1 MKMVLNSSEI
11 QKIIPHRYPF
21 LLVDRIV
28 ELDVGFRAVGIKCV
42 SVNEA
47 QFAGHF
53 PQEQVMPGVLI
64 IESLAQVGAVA
75 VLSHEDYKGKIVYF
89 AGIKS
94 AKFRRKVIPGDVMI
108 LESKLTKLRGNI
120 GLSQCVAKVGD
131 EIACEC
137 EIMFAISK

>member
-1 MKMVLNSSEI
+1 MVLNSNEI

-21 LLVDRIV
+21 LLVDRID
-28 ELDVGFRAVGIKCV
+28 ELEVGKRAKGVKCV

-47 QFAGHF
+47 QFLGHF

-75 VLSHEDYKGKIVYF
+75 ILSDDHNKGKIAYF
-89 AGIKS
+89 TGIKE
-94 AKFRRKVIPGDVMI
+94 AKFRRKVVPGDVLV
-108 LESKLTKLRGNI
+108 LESELIHKKGPFGFSHCI
-120 GLSQCVAKVGD
+120 AKVND

-137 EIMFAISK
+137 EIMFTIS